1 MNALMKVLLLY
12 GCSLIWPGLST
23 AAQKLSHPD
32 GQPGPNCQLLLSPLV
47 RLACYERWAS
57 HHWPQPEVGVSAYRL
72 LNDAVPPLTLATG
85 PAASSDVS
93 PDAPTFVQ
101 TMTPGRITLS
111 QHSHGATLRISCQ
124 QQITHLNI
132 QLETPWPIATPSPE
146 LWLDQIPQSARWF
159 IRQQGQVLES
169 GRGLPAIAQLKNW
182 LTAQQLR
189 ITIPQEHQGQ
199 QGQEMRFTL
208 RGLSE
213 AIKPLRQECHW

>member
-1 MNALMKVLLLY
+1 MNALMKALLLVG
-12 GCSLIWPGLST
+12 GCLMWSGLL
-23 AAQKLSHPD
+23 AAQALLRSD
-32 GQPGPNCQLLLSPLV
+32 EQPEPNCQWLLSPLV

-57 HHWPQPEVGVSAYRL
+57 RHWPQPEVGVSAYRL
-72 LNDAVPPLTLATG
+72 LNHAIPPLTSTTKPVG
-85 PAASSDVS
+85 SASTS
-93 PDAPTFVQ
+93 AFVQ
-101 TMTPGRITLS
+101 STALGRITLS

-132 QLETPWPIATPSPE
+132 QLETPWPATTPGPE
-146 LWLDQIPQSARWF
+146 LWLDQSPQPARWF

-189 ITIPQEHQGQ
+189 ITMPQEQ